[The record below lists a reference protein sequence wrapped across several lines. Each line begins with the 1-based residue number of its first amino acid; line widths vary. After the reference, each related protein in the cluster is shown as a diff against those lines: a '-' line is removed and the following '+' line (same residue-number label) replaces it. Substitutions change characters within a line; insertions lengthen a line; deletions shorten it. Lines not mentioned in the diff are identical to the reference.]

1 MKKILI
7 TLSILFGAVA
17 AGRAQTAGNFEL
29 GVNTGL
35 NIGYVSMS
43 GSGFTSNPVLGFNL
57 GVSGDYYFSD
67 SWSIKA
73 KAIYDQK
80 GWGNGYLDETING
93 NTTTYDG
100 LNYKLNYVTVPVMAN
115 WHFGRTRNWYLN
127 FGPYAGFLLNASVS
141 SNPSQNGG
149 DVKSYFNSTDFGL
162 ALGIGVKFP
171 LSDKVK
177 LFIEDDGQAGVTNIF
192 KSTDGSS
199 LQSAR
204 SSLNIGFNFSLD

>member
-7 TLSILFGAVA
+7 SLSLLLCTA
-17 AGRAQTAGNFEL
+17 AASRAQTAGNFEL

-35 NIGYVSMS
+35 NLGYVSIS
-43 GSGFTSNPVLGFNL
+43 GTGLTSNPVLGFNF

-80 GWGNGYLDETING
+80 GWGNGYLEETING
-93 NTTTYDG
+93 TTTTYNG

-127 FGPYAGFLLNASVS
+127 FGAFAGFLMSASTS
-141 SNPSQNGG
+141 GDPNQNT
-149 DVKSYFNSTDFGL
+149 DVKNYFNSTDFGL
-162 ALGIGVKFP
+162 ALGIGVNFP

-177 LFIEDDGQAGVTNIF
+177 LFIEDDGQGGITNIF

-199 LQSAR
+199 LQSVR
-204 SSLNIGFNFSLD
+204 SSLNVGLHFSLD

>member
-7 TLSILFGAVA
+7 TFSILFGAVV
-17 AGRAQTAGNFEL
+17 AGNAQTAGNFEL

-35 NIGYVSMS
+35 NIAYVSVG
-43 GSGFTSNPVLGFNL
+43 GSGLTSNPVLGFNA
-57 GVSGDYYFSD
+57 GFSGDYYFSD
-67 SWSIKA
+67 TWSLKV

-80 GWGNGYLDETING
+80 GWGNGFLEETVNG
-93 NTTTYDG
+93 NTTTYNG

-127 FGPYAGFLLNASVS
+127 FGAYAGFLMNASVTGDP
-141 SNPSQNGG
+141 NQDGR

-162 ALGIGVKFP
+162 ALGIGVNFP

-177 LFIEDDGQAGVTNIF
+177 LFIEDDGQGGVTNIF
-192 KSTDGSS
+192 KSNDGSR
-199 LQSAR
+199 LQSVR
-204 SSLNIGFNFSLD
+204 SSLNIGLHFSLD